1 MRMTLLVFS
10 LLAILF
16 LQSAY
21 AISGTFF
28 NINSSGLPGNASV
41 TLCLN
46 GIGQLTCQNY
56 HVSAQQ
62 LRITT
67 TTPNHTYA
75 NAGIRINSG
84 GSIHNRGISCKSIVN
99 NFCIFNVS
107 DTIPYNITLNNPDYV
122 IIGAGTAGSVLARK
136 LSDNNK
142 NNVTVLHNGPN
153 LNSGSL
159 IAQAQNSI
167 ISVLYGVTGATLYA
181 SGLTTPQPDAD
192 NRNLLWIYGLPFGG
206 ASAVNASA
214 YARGTNQV
222 YSQWQSIDG
231 PNWST
236 TRILNTFKELENYTG
251 LTITPNARGTNGLL
265 PVWQVP
271 TLTRMAA
278 FVFLPALQTAL
289 PGIPNV
295 VDYNDPSVS
304 NCIDSRVQYTQ
315 TGASGAL
322 RASSAMSFLNNTV
335 IDNNGL
341 GVNGRQLSV
350 VFNATADKIIW
361 NGNQAVGVS
370 YYENGVVKN
379 IYANKGVI
387 VTAGIKS
394 SAFLMRSGVGSASLL
409 RSLNIP
415 VIYNNPNV
423 GQGLK
428 DQYRLLFIY
437 QTNPADSQT
446 LPLISIPSSI
456 LIALAQTTVGQQLLL
471 YIGNSVAAQNS
482 MFFESAWLPV
492 VGGSASDARLFRFA
506 AINPI
511 PGYAVV
517 LFDLIKPESSGSIAI
532 NSTNPFVEPT
542 MNLGVLTNP
551 VDLNNYVDGVQVY
564 IKNITDQLALID
576 PQYQM
581 VYPDPAILTDPVLLR
596 AFIASDIGT
605 DMHFQGH
612 CKMAPLNQGG
622 VVDSTGHVYG
632 VQNLIVADD
641 SIAPVAMDGAPMASA
656 YMIADNIANLLL
668 GL

>member
-1 MRMTLLVFS
+1 MRMTLL
-10 LLAILF
+10 ILIISATQF
-16 LQSAY
+16 LQSAN
-21 AISGTFF
+21 ASSGRFF
-28 NINSSGLPGNASV
+28 NINSSGLPGNASI

-46 GIGQLTCQNY
+46 GIGPLSCQNY
-56 HVSAQQ
+56 NVSALQ

-67 TTPNHTYA
+67 TIPNHTYA
-75 NAGIRINSG
+75 VAGIRINSG

-107 DTIPYNITLNNPDYV
+107 DTVPYNITLNNPDYV

-136 LSDNNK
+136 LSDNHK
-142 NNVTVLHNGPN
+142 ASVTVLHNGPN
-153 LNSGSL
+153 LNSNSL
-159 IAQAQNSI
+159 ITQAANSI

-192 NRNLLWIYGLPFGG
+192 NRNLLWIYALPFGG
-206 ASAVNASA
+206 ASAVNAA
-214 YARGTNQV
+214 GYARGTNQV
-222 YSQWQSIDG
+222 YSQWESING

-236 TRILNTFKELENYTG
+236 TRILNTFRELENYSG
-251 LTITPNARGTNGLL
+251 LTITPGARGDSGLL

-271 TLTRMAA
+271 TLTRMAVS
-278 FVFLPALQTAL
+278 VFLPALQSAL
-289 PGIPNV
+289 PNIPTV

-335 IDNNGL
+335 IDNNGI
-341 GVNGRQLSV
+341 GVNGRRLNV

-361 NGNQAVGVS
+361 SGNQAVGVS

-387 VTAGIKS
+387 VTAGVKS

-409 RSLNIP
+409 QSLNIP

-437 QTNPADSQT
+437 QTNPADSAS

-456 LIALAQTTVGQQLLL
+456 LLALAQTNVGQQLLF
-471 YIGNSVAAQNS
+471 YIGNLVAAQNS
-482 MFFESAWLPV
+482 MFFQSAWLPF
-492 VGGSASDARLFRFA
+492 VGGSASDARLFRFT

-511 PGYAVV
+511 PGYAIVM
-517 LFDLIKPESSGSIAI
+517 LDLIQPESSGSIVI
-532 NSTNPFVEPT
+532 NSTNPFVEPV
-542 MNLGVLTNP
+542 MDMGVLTNP
-551 VDLNNYVDGVQVY
+551 TDLDNYANGVKIY
-564 IKNITDQLALID
+564 IKNITAELALID

-581 VYPDPAILTDPVLLR
+581 VYPNPAILTDDVAVK

-605 DMHFQGH
+605 DMHFQSH

-632 VQNLIVADD
+632 VQKLIVADN
-641 SIAPVAMDGAPMASA
+641 SIAPVGMDGAPMASA
-656 YMIADNIANLLL
+656 YMIADNIANIML
-668 GL
+668 GQ